1 MISKFGRKFED
12 VSKLFDHAAHN
23 GSNYLNG
30 HCFVSLMLCVPIWSN
45 RRIAY
50 LAVPFAETAQEF
62 ILYKRSLGFK
72 YADEPKCLSRFC
84 RFSVEQDISEVEIS
98 RVLAEKWIAP
108 REGESE
114 KSRSH
119 RITCVRQF
127 AIYLN
132 NLGYDAYI
140 VPEVKGLNHNSFVPY
155 IFTHDQIEAVIKAA
169 DETEPREV
177 ARNMHLALPVIF
189 RILYGC
195 GLRVSEVV

>member
-1 MISKFGRKFED
+1 MTRIRK
-12 VSKLFDHAAHN
+12 SPTMT
-23 GSNYLNG
+23 G
-30 HCFVSLMLCVPIWSN
+30 
-45 RRIAY
+45 
-50 LAVPFAETAQEF
+50 PFAEVAQEF
-62 ILYKRSLGFK
+62 IQYKRSAGFK

-84 RFSVEQDISEVEIS
+84 RFSEELGITEIEIS
-98 RVLAEKWIAP
+98 RSLAEKWIAP
-108 REGESE
+108 RESESE

-119 RITCVRQF
+119 RITCIRQF

-155 IFTHDQIEAVIKAA
+155 IFTHEQIVSVIKAA

-195 GLRVSEVV
+195 GLRV